1 MDADTPPSLKHRAAA
16 RKLVGTRL
24 FAISYTPLWAIFAI
38 RSATVPSRAV
48 FWALTIWGLI
58 DAFRIVSGGLN
69 RSFRTIPFEDVS
81 DKSGEVSGYL
91 ATYLLPFI
99 GGPPIDTAG
108 WLAYAVYFAVAWAV
122 FVPSNLGLVNPTL
135 YILGWQVVEA
145 RRNGRREII
154 ICQDPPKPSSEITV
168 ANLMGEVGWVQTPT
182 RAPWTWIARRRRST
196 ASSNKGNP
204 ATTVRTA

>member
-1 MDADTPPSLKHRAAA
+1 MDAEKPVGFRRRAVA

-38 RSATVPSRAV
+38 RSSTIQTRAV
-48 FWALTIWGLI
+48 FWLLTLWGLI
-58 DAFRIVSGGLN
+58 DAFRIISGGLN
-69 RSFRTIPFEDVS
+69 RNSRAIPFEDIS
-81 DKSGEVSGYL
+81 DKGGEVSGYL

-99 GGPPIDTAG
+99 SGPPIDTAG
-108 WLAYAVYFAVAWAV
+108 WLAYAVYFGVAWAV

-135 YILGWQVVEA
+135 YVLGWQVVEA

-154 ICQDPPKPSSEITV
+154 ICQDLPKPSSDIAV

-182 RAPWTWIARRRRST
+182 RAPWTWIARRRRPR
-196 ASSNKGNP
+196 ASNKGNP
-204 ATTVRTA
+204 VATVRTV